1 LDNLDSE
8 FALLATSVERTA
20 RVQQGEVRDFI
31 QAAPRFGGAIGS
43 ADAQEPGESGA
54 KLEAAAHTGQPPRGE
69 VLARHLSAAYDAL
82 LAHVDQQRAEYDTLP
97 DEVAKSGAVIEMRQL
112 VAGARSLHRSLGWLD
127 AASDPPLD
135 LGTRYL
141 VDHIAA
147 QLVAAESE
155 VTVVAGERSY
165 GKVTNPLSPVF
176 SLSGAGPPADELAL
190 VIYVPRREQ
199 HSGLLHPLI
208 IHELGHAAEDRHN
221 LVDKVMPGSQR
232 FKASLRTAAKAR
244 AKVTGASLSTTEQNL
259 RIRLASWTE
268 EAICDAFAT
277 HLLGPTYLYSFMA
290 IVGTSDLDHPGED
303 HPPVRQR
310 IRLILAHLDKLGWA
324 PQMKAASREIDK
336 WFRQTAQVA
345 HSYVDAEEKYCVNAL
360 AQLASRVRVIVA
372 SHVGELAFRANGFS
386 SVKGEIFELLRAG
399 IPPSQTRRRRRIDR
413 ASIILGSWLF
423 ALQKEGANLAAL
435 ASAASVPE
443 LSQLLPKALQ
453 DAALLE
459 AWEESA

>member
-1 LDNLDSE
+1 MDNLDSE

-31 QAAPRFGGAIGS
+31 QAAPRHGGDMQS
-43 ADAQEPGESGA
+43 VDAERSGEGDA
-54 KLEAAAHTGQPPRGE
+54 KLEDASNRGRPPRGG

-82 LAHVDQQRAEYDTLP
+82 VAHVKQRRADYDTLP

-147 QLVAAESE
+147 HLVAAESE

-165 GKVTNPLSPVF
+165 GKVANPLSPVF
-176 SLSGAGPPADELAL
+176 SLSGATPPADELAL

-208 IHELGHAAEDRHN
+208 VHELGHAAEDRHD
-221 LVDKVMPGSQR
+221 LVDKVLPDSQR
-232 FKASLRTAAKAR
+232 FQTSLRTAAKAQ
-244 AKVTGASLSTTEQNL
+244 AKVIGADLSTTERLL
-259 RIRLASWTE
+259 RVRLACWIE
-268 EAICDAFAT
+268 EAICDAFAA

-290 IVGTSDLDHPGED
+290 IVGTSDLDHPGKE

-324 PQMKAASREIDK
+324 AQMKTASGEIDR
-336 WFRQTAQVA
+336 WFRQTARVA
-345 HSYVDAEEKYCVNAL
+345 HSYEDAEEQYCVQVL
-360 AQLASRVRVIVA
+360 ARLAPRVRLIVA
-372 SHVGELAFRANGFS
+372 RHVGELTFRANGFS
-386 SVKGEIFELLRAG
+386 AVKREIFELLRAG

-423 ALQKEGANLAAL
+423 ALQKKGSNLDAL